1 MVVGAAALDHVTT
14 PEHLEE
20 EFECGSRARRLC
32 DRELMLD
39 LPAESAHAVANHGD
53 REAAFAV
60 DESDDPLLNTWP
72 FLLIARTG
80 RIVTG
85 HATTLRRGC
94 DKNSVPPDARGF
106 QHLASCTRR
115 VTASRGN
122 TQARLGFIHLRT
134 VIVHGSPHI
143 AMRRGPS
150 LRPSSFVKGA
160 PRMASEDSRLS
171 NAARI
176 SSSRRRRLPPLFIG
190 PRRARISTRPLGVR

>member
-20 EFECGSRARRLC
+20 EFKCGSRARRLC

-122 TQARLGFIHLRT
+122 TQARLGFIHLRHSCYSGIRLVAGPWSGHFCLTPRVATGIGLSHHTLLACARRT
-134 VIVHGSPHI
+134 V
-143 AMRRGPS
+143 
-150 LRPSSFVKGA
+150 
-160 PRMASEDSRLS
+160 SEDPAPAVSC
-171 NAARI
+171 
-176 SSSRRRRLPPLFIG
+176 
-190 PRRARISTRPLGVR
+190 